1 MELRLVL
8 CLPRAA
14 RSVRAARHTVRAALR
29 SSGVASDCA
38 DEIEVALS
46 EACTNVLAHADPA
59 DAYAVRL
66 DVRGDRC
73 VLRIIDTGAGFHQHG
88 QPPRPSGGG
97 DQPAVDPVV
106 EHGRGLRVMRA
117 LADRVRVDR
126 VRVDPHAPG
135 DDQRGRGSRGTVVRL
150 EKRLRLVDPAAA
162 HDGLLPIGHRGAARW
177 QG

>member
-14 RSVRAARHTVRAALR
+14 RSVSAARHTVRAALR

-38 DEIEVALS
+38 DEIEGALS
-46 EACTNVLAHADPA
+46 EACTNVLAHADPS

-66 DVRGDRC
+66 DVYGDRC
-73 VLRIIDTGAGFHQHG
+73 VLRIIDTGAGFHRHG
-88 QPPRPSGGG
+88 QPTQPTSDGGE
-97 DQPAVDPVV
+97 PAMDPVV
-106 EHGRGLRVMRA
+106 EHGRGLRLMRA
-117 LADRVRVDR
+117 LADRVRVDQ

-135 DDQRGRGSRGTVVRL
+135 DDQKWRGSSGTVVRL

-162 HDGLLPIGHRGAARW
+162 HDGLLPIGRRGAAQR